1 MKEMKEINDM
11 TTEELEY
18 EMHELHDLLYITKRL
33 NLCNHFTWN
42 GLNYWD
48 ADRRYNEL
56 SQKYYNRLLVDE
68 CLKKNIKVNNECS
81 KQETQQELLKVPS
94 VVETPVELDPILAEI
109 EHINS
114 LGKSKWYEVVYF
126 DDTWHSYFGSDT
138 FNDGERVVK
147 WKYCKDCM

>member
-1 MKEMKEINDM
+1 MKEINDM

-33 NLCNHFTWN
+33 NLCDHFTWN
-42 GLNYWD
+42 GLNYLD
-48 ADRRYNEL
+48 SDRRYNEL

-68 CLKKNIKVNNECS
+68 CLKKNIKVNKECS
-81 KQETQQELLKVPS
+81 KQETQQESLKVPS

-114 LGKSKWYEVVYF
+114 LGKSKW
-126 DDTWHSYFGSDT
+126 
-138 FNDGERVVK
+138 
-147 WKYCKDCM
+147 